1 MLARA
6 LAVFAAVV
14 IASTGH
20 AAPYPEPIHLGQGV
34 YVFVGAREEAS
45 PANGGHVAN
54 QGFIV
59 AAEGVIVIDS
69 GLSAEFAEHMLRI
82 IRARTGKPLAL
93 VVLTWPMD
101 EAIFGAAVLQ
111 ERGAPVLAHEA
122 AARLIAERCERC
134 LAQRRKTLGED
145 LMAGTRVPRPDR
157 VFRGS
162 QTLLLAGRRLELID
176 ADGAAAPG
184 SIAVWDPESGVLFAG
199 GLASFGRI
207 PDTGSGALDVWIKAL
222 GRLAALPART
232 VVPAHGPPGPPA
244 SLRKV
249 AAYLAALQNRTQ
261 QAYVAGMSLLEA
273 PRKVRVDEYRRW
285 ALYETL
291 HPRNVHHA
299 YLALERRELEGDP
312 AIEWDASPPA
322 SRRRP

>member
-6 LAVFAAVV
+6 LAAFAAGV

-20 AAPYPEPIHLGQGV
+20 AARYPEPIDLGHGV

-45 PANGGHVAN
+45 QTNGGHVAN
-54 QGFIV
+54 QAFIV

-69 GLSAEFAEHMLRI
+69 GLSAGFAEHMLRV
-82 IRARTGKPLAL
+82 IRARTEKPLAL

-101 EAIFGAAVLQ
+101 EAIFGATVLQ
-111 ERGAPVLAHEA
+111 ERGATVLAHEA
-122 AARLIAERCERC
+122 AARLMAERCERC
-134 LAQRRKTLGED
+134 LAQRRKTLGEA

-162 QTLLLAGRRLELID
+162 QVLASAGRRLELID

-207 PDTGSGALDVWIKAL
+207 PDTANGTLDVWIKTL
-222 GRLAALPART
+222 SRLAALPART
-232 VVPAHGPPGPPA
+232 VVPAHGAPGA
-244 SLRKV
+244 RAGLGRL
-249 AAYLAALQNRTQ
+249 AAYLDALQSRTQ
-261 QAYVAGMSLLEA
+261 QAYVAGLSLLEA
-273 PRKVRVDEYRRW
+273 PRKVAVDEYRRW
-285 ALYETL
+285 ALYETQ

-299 YLALERRELEGDP
+299 YLALERRDLEGEPPDAVGRLP
-312 AIEWDASPPA
+312 A
-322 SRRRP
+322 RK

>member
-6 LAVFAAVV
+6 IAAFAMAF

-20 AAPYPEPIHLGQGV
+20 AAPYPEPIALGHGV

-45 PANGGHVAN
+45 PTNGGHVAN
-54 QGFIV
+54 QGFII

-69 GLSAEFAEHMLRI
+69 GLSAGFAQHMLRV

-101 EAIFGAAVLQ
+101 EAIFGAAVFQ
-111 ERGAPVLAHEA
+111 DHGAPVLAHEA
-122 AARLIAERCERC
+122 AARIIAERCERC
-134 LAQRRKTLGED
+134 LAQRNKALGEE

-157 VFRGS
+157 TFRGS
-162 QTLLLAGRRLELID
+162 QTLAVAGRKLELID
-176 ADGAAAPG
+176 EDGAAAPG
-184 SIAVWDPESGVLFAG
+184 SIAVWDPESRVLFAG

-207 PDTGSGALDVWIKAL
+207 PETGNGSLDAWIKAL

-232 VVPAHGPPGPPA
+232 VVPAHGAPGAPA
-244 SLRKV
+244 GLGRL
-249 AAYLAALQNRTQ
+249 AAYLEALQSRTQ
-261 QAYVAGMSLLEA
+261 QAYVAGLSLLEA
-273 PRKVRVDEYRRW
+273 PRKVAVDEYRRW
-285 ALYETL
+285 ALYDTL

-299 YLALERRELEGDP
+299 YLALERRELLGE
-312 AIEWDASPPA
+312 PP
-322 SRRRP
+322 